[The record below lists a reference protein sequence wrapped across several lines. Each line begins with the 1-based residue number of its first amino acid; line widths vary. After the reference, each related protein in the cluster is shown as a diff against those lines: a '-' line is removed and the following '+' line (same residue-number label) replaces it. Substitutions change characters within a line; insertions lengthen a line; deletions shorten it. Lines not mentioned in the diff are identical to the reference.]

1 MSYAPPSPSHPL
13 FCCPPL
19 SLILLS
25 LSDTFF
31 RCGKRKCNKRR
42 RQLALAKMNV
52 IHSFTHSFI
61 HSLSLAFVLI
71 ASLCILRM
79 QLSLESGSI
88 VRSCTPSSPLPSLSL
103 SGSTFSPSLYL
114 CEPVKLITIYI
125 VYRHVLRFALSLFR
139 SLRRQINS
147 MFFNSIFKY
156 FTRPNARS
164 PRCSLL
170 PPLPIPV
177 ALASAR

>member
-1 MSYAPPSPSHPL
+1 MKFECAPIAIRSPVMSYAPPSPSHPL

-31 RCGKRKCNKRR
+31 RCGKRKCNERR

-103 SGSTFSPSLYL
+103 WLYL
-114 CEPVKLITIYI
+114 
-125 VYRHVLRFALSLFR
+125 LSLALPVRTGQVNYNLHCLSPHSSVCFI
-139 SLRRQINS
+139 SLS
-147 MFFNSIFKY
+147 LSSP
-156 FTRPNARS
+156 PN
-164 PRCSLL
+164 
-170 PPLPIPV
+170 
-177 ALASAR
+177 